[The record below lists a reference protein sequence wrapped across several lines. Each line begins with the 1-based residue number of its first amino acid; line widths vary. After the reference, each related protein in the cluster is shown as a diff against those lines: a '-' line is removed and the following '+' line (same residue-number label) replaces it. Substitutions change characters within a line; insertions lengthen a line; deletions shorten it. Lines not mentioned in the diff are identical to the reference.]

1 MTAALDVS
9 PVNQEREVRRPTLA
23 ALAPPPP
30 GKVGWP
36 WTTESAPVDPKVAGG
51 AYPRI
56 SVVTPSFNHAGFIEE
71 TIRSVLLQGYPNL
84 EYVIVDG
91 GSTDGTQD
99 VIRRYEPWLTWWVS
113 EPDRGQAHAINK
125 GLRRVSG
132 EWVAWINSD
141 DLLYPNALAAIARAS
156 ARHRE
161 AGLIYGAGAKIDPS
175 GRVIQKVPFRPYD
188 KRLLRTKY
196 FMLQQSSFMRRDA
209 LRDLGW
215 LDESL
220 QYVMDWDVAMRIG
233 RAYPIQAIADDI
245 GMFRIH
251 PAAKTQGDIWRWGR
265 EIATV
270 GRKYNGLADPNF
282 VAFHL
287 RSLCRRA
294 STRTRWALFGRVER
308 LICRVLGRVYGA
320 HTFMIT

>member
-1 MTAALDVS
+1 VTALLDAS
-9 PVNQEREVRRPTLA
+9 PSREREMRCPTLA
-23 ALAPPPP
+23 ELAPPP
-30 GKVGWP
+30 GKAGWP
-36 WTTESAPVDPKVAGG
+36 WTGESAGIDPTAAGEP
-51 AYPRI
+51 YPRI
-56 SVVTPSFNHAGFIEE
+56 TVVTPSFNHAPFIEE
-71 TIRSVLLQGYPNL
+71 TIRSVLLQRYPNL

-91 GSTDGTQD
+91 GSTDGTLD
-99 VIRRYEPWLTWWVS
+99 VIRRYERWLAWWVS

-125 GLRRVSG
+125 GLRRATG

-141 DLLYPNALAAIARAS
+141 DVLYPNALAAIARAS
-156 ARHRE
+156 ARYRS
-161 AGLIYGAGAKIDPS
+161 AGLIYGTGAKIDLS

-188 KRLLRTKY
+188 QRLLRTKY

-209 LRDLGW
+209 LREVGW

-233 RAYPIQAIADDI
+233 RVYPIRAIADEI

-251 PAAKTQGDIWRWGR
+251 PAAKTQGDIWVWGR

-270 GRKYNGLADPNF
+270 GRKHNGLTDPNF
-282 VAFHL
+282 LAFRL
-287 RSLCRRA
+287 RSWCRRA
-294 STRTRWALFGRVER
+294 GTRTRWALFGRIER
-308 LICRVLGRVYGA
+308 LISRVLGRVYGA